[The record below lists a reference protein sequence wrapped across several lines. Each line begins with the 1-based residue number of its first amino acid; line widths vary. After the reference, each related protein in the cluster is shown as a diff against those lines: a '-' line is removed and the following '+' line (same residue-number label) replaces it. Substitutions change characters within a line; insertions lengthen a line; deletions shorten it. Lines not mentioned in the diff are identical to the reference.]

1 MDYPLGNCVAL
12 RVNGIDIVL
21 ISLRCQVFSPEL
33 FTNLGIDPTQRRLVI
48 VKSTQHFY
56 GRFAPIA
63 AEVLYI
69 AAPGAVV
76 PDFKNIPYKYADT
89 NKYPLVADPMA
100 V

>member
-1 MDYPLGNCVAL
+1 LGNTVAL

-21 ISLRCQVFSPEL
+21 ISNRTQTFSPEV
-33 FTNLGIDPTQRRLVI
+33 FTNLGIDPTKRRLVI

-69 AAPGAVV
+69 SGPGAVQ
-76 PDFKNIPYKYADT
+76 PDFKHIPYKHADT
-89 NKYPLVADPMA
+89 NQYPLVDNPMA

>member
-1 MDYPLGNCVAL
+1 MDYPLGNTASL
-12 RVNGIDIVL
+12 RINGIDIVL
-21 ISLRCQVFSPEL
+21 ISLRTQTFSPEV
-33 FTNLGIDPTQRRLVI
+33 FTNLGIDPTKRQLVI

-89 NKYPLVADPMA
+89 NKYPMVENPM
-100 V
+100 VV